1 MSKQIRHN
9 ADVHSITDARNPH
22 SDEIRGRMIKYSIS
36 MGIRLVCI
44 ILVFFVE
51 GWLQWVMIAGAVV
64 LPYFAVIFA
73 NGGSDTSDLPHSQ
86 SLIDNVPLTAL
97 ESPRPAESR
106 EPADDVL
113 QGEIVDDDVTGNS
126 GGTHHA
132 TGHHQDIHDDIP
144 HHLRHD
150 AIHHDKG
157 LPTA

>member
-44 ILVFFVE
+44 VLVFFVE

-97 ESPRPAESR
+97 EPPRPAESP
-106 EPADDVL
+106 EPADDIL
-113 QGEIVDDDVTGNS
+113 QGEIIDDDPVTGS
-126 GGTHHA
+126 GGDTHRA
-132 TGHHQDIHDDIP
+132 TGHHQDADDDI
-144 HHLRHD
+144 RHD
-150 AIHHDKG
+150 TIHHDKG

>member
-86 SLIDNVPLTAL
+86 SLIDNVPVPAL
-97 ESPRPAESR
+97 ESPKPAESP
-106 EPADDVL
+106 EPVDDVL
-113 QGEIVDDDVTGNS
+113 QGEIINDDDDVVVHGS
-126 GGTHHA
+126 DIDH
-132 TGHHQDIHDDIP
+132 DIH
-144 HHLRHD
+144 LSVNHD
-150 AIHHDKG
+150 SVNHDSVNQDRG